1 VAPGPWEVPFVEARK
16 DGWLIED
23 VDGNSFADHCSA
35 WGFVDAIDEVA
46 ADPPEEP
53 ISLLERGD
61 P

>member
-1 VAPGPWEVPFVEARK
+1 VPFVEARK